1 MSVDPRR
8 TVLVRPAALFHL
20 GCRATGPPASFWRN
34 HRMKTSGLPCRATPD
49 CDVVFTPADDKTLK
63 LLLAAAAERDAHELA
78 VHGYTHRVIEVG
90 KPDFAAGPRGRR
102 PRKEAAA

>member
-1 MSVDPRR
+1 
-8 TVLVRPAALFHL
+8 
-20 GCRATGPPASFWRN
+20 
-34 HRMKTSGLPCRATPD
+34 MKTSGLPCRATPD

-78 VHGYTHRVIEVG
+78 VHGYTHRIIDVA

>member
-1 MSVDPRR
+1 
-8 TVLVRPAALFHL
+8 
-20 GCRATGPPASFWRN
+20 
-34 HRMKTSGLPCRATPD
+34 MKTSGLPCRATHD
-49 CDVVFTPADDKTLK
+49 CEAVFSPADDKTLK

-78 VHGYTHRVIEVG
+78 VHGYAHKVVDVL